1 MQLFK
6 RILLSLFPDDM
17 MANNVNP
24 ASMFISFISAKEFFS
39 IINRKI
45 IENYKLNLFDI
56 TIDPFEFKIWFWEN
70 KWINKKE
77 IDLYYWYCWA
87 ANMNWYRFM
96 NPSNIW
102 NTLWLVISMFVNDIF
117 INYPDV
123 YFINFIFSIYLLN
136 FVFLSRIKI
145 FPYKDRQKN
154 FNRFVD
160 IFFNFYETIFYQSGQ
175 QFSLQE
181 FTKLKKELL
190 NEVDIFFVLFDH
202 YQLFNNVYYDEMDG
216 DEDFYKRIF
225 YDELNDTHLKSII
238 ENFIEQNWNF
248 VYNTTFSIV
257 EKKILQYILPADI
270 LLKYL
275 FVDSDIN
282 ATIND
287 IVCKV
292 YDKDILNKKIIKFR
306 EWKGNLYDLYTTI
319 TDYRLFKKNFFDWVQ
334 KYVLNYF
341 RKEESISWKSLS
353 DEIDDMMSDIWSD
366 PDNLKDFKVPERIK
380 KESKIM
386 EKILN
391 FYITLLWWLRIARWD
406 NLNFRLFKKWMVND
420 ILWYVNRS
428 NNKAN
433 TIHYY
438 WSLLYNYWKNVFYY
452 KNISENIRAGK
463 QKFYL
468 PYKNNSK
475 NIYSN
480 MHIVRM
486 FEESFFAILFQWTNN
501 KDIRLYANNKK
512 ILSTFKNLFW
522 SEISTLVKKKDNEL
536 LDTLY
541 KEDFENILENN
552 NISKVAKKNFTKEDI
567 YHIKECFYSLD
578 FRIYDRI
585 LKNIKDINL
594 KLEYSDAN
602 ILWIISCLMET
613 LPGFLLYM
621 TYLQKEL
628 NKKENINIDIL
639 YDIYCIDVLNIT
651 KKYNKKFRNMIQN
664 IYNEFQELLE
674 LRISLDD
681 NIPFY
686 QIAMNNRKEFIKWK
700 EDIYRWVTGED
711 VLRFRWFLKNITYYN
726 KRYLIPK

>member
-24 ASMFISFISAKEFFS
+24 ASMFVSFISAKEFFS

-56 TIDPFEFKIWFWEN
+56 TIDPFEFKIWFWES

-77 IDLYYWYCWA
+77 IDLYYWYCGA

-102 NTLWLVISMFVNDIF
+102 NTLWLVISMYVNDIF
-117 INYPDV
+117 AKYPDA
-123 YFINFIFSIYLLN
+123 YFINFIFSVYLLN

-154 FNRFVD
+154 FNRFID

-202 YQLFNNVYYDEMDG
+202 YQLFNEVYYDEMNG

-225 YDELNDTHLKSII
+225 YDELNDAHLKSII

-275 FVDSDIN
+275 FVDSDID
-282 ATIND
+282 AIIND

-292 YDKDILNKKIIKFR
+292 YDKDILTKKIVKFR
-306 EWKGNLYDLYTTI
+306 EWKWNLYDLYSTI

-391 FYITLLWWLRIARWD
+391 FYITLLGWLRIARWD

-420 ILWYVNRS
+420 ALWYVNRS

-438 WSLLYNYWKNVFYY
+438 GSLLYNYWKNVFYY
-452 KNISENIRAGK
+452 KNVSENVRAGK

-512 ILSTFKNLFW
+512 VLSTFKNLLG
-522 SEISTLVKKKDNEL
+522 SEISVLVKKKDNEL
-536 LDTLY
+536 IDTLY
-541 KEDFENILENN
+541 KENFEEILENN
-552 NISKVAKKNFTKEDI
+552 NLNKVAKKNFTKDDI
-567 YHIKECFYSLD
+567 FRIKECFYSLD
-578 FRIYDRI
+578 FWIYDRI
-585 LKNIKDINL
+585 LKNLKDINL
-594 KLEYSDAN
+594 KAEYSDAN

-613 LPGFLLYM
+613 LPWFLLYM
-621 TYLQKEL
+621 TYIEKESK
-628 NKKENINIDIL
+628 NDEKIDIDIL

-651 KKYNKKFRNMIQN
+651 KKYTKKFRKLIQN
-664 IYNEFQELLE
+664 ISTEFQELLE

-711 VLRFRWFLKNITYYN
+711 VLWFRWFLKNITYYN